1 MTITLELI
9 TFPGPGM
16 LPIWIAEE
24 NGFFMDPALSV
35 NVTPTPGSA
44 YQIQHTVAGDFQ
56 IASTAIDN
64 VVAYQEGQGV
74 VALDREPDLFVF
86 MGNRKHIVL
95 DLMVAP
101 EITSYEDLRGKSF
114 ALDALTTGYAFVLR
128 HMLEK
133 NGLPPGSYEMVP
145 VGGTGERLDS
155 LIKGEHV
162 AALLNPPFT
171 SRALEAGL
179 KVLDTGGDALAHYQG
194 NTLAASRAWAA
205 SNRPVLVEFIRG
217 FLRGLAFLN
226 DEGNR
231 SDCVDI
237 LVKYTKNL
245 TPEAAQ
251 GQIRGLLGKNGF
263 SDRAALDME
272 GVKTVLE
279 LRSAYGEPKKELTDP
294 MKYID
299 LSFYEEALASL

>member
-1 MTITLELI
+1 MTTTLELI

-16 LPIWIAEE
+16 LPVWIAEE
-24 NGFFMDPALSV
+24 MGFFGDPALQV

-64 VVAYQEGQGV
+64 VVAYQEDQGV
-74 VALDREPDLFVF
+74 IELDREPDLFVF

-101 EITSYEDLRGKSF
+101 EINSYEDLRGKSF

-128 HMLEK
+128 HMLESH
-133 NGLPPGSYEMVP
+133 GLPPGSYDMVP
-145 VGGTGERLDS
+145 VGGTGERLGS

-171 SRALEAGL
+171 TRALEAGL
-179 KVLDTGGDALAHYQG
+179 KTLDTGGDAIANYQG

-205 SNRPVLVEFIRG
+205 ANRPVLVEFIRG
-217 FLRGLAFLN
+217 FLRGLQYLN
-226 DEGNR
+226 TPDNR
-231 SDCVDI
+231 TDCVEI
-237 LVKYTKNL
+237 LVKNTKNL
-245 TPEAAQ
+245 TPDAAG
-251 GQIRGLLGKNGF
+251 GQIKGLLGKNGF
-263 SDRAALDME
+263 SDNASLDMD

-279 LRSAYGEPKKELTDP
+279 LRSAYGEPKKELTNP

-299 LSFYEEALASL
+299 MSYYNEALATL

>member
-1 MTITLELI
+1 M
-9 TFPGPGM
+9 
-16 LPIWIAEE
+16 
-24 NGFFMDPALSV
+24 
-35 NVTPTPGSA
+35 
-44 YQIQHTVAGDFQ
+44 
-56 IASTAIDN
+56 
-64 VVAYQEGQGV
+64 
-74 VALDREPDLFVF
+74 
-86 MGNRKHIVL
+86 
-95 DLMVAP
+95 
-101 EITSYEDLRGKSF
+101 
-114 ALDALTTGYAFVLR
+114 
-128 HMLEK
+128 
-133 NGLPPGSYEMVP
+133 
-145 VGGTGERLDS
+145 
-155 LIKGEHV
+155 
-162 AALLNPPFT
+162 
-171 SRALEAGL
+171 
-179 KVLDTGGDALAHYQG
+179 
-194 NTLAASRAWAA
+194 
-205 SNRPVLVEFIRG
+205 LVEFIRG

-231 SDCVDI
+231 GDCIDI